1 MRDLKY
7 IFYPKSVAVI
17 GASRDPAKIGNVV
30 LKNFVDGGFAGG
42 IYPVNPAAD
51 ELFGLKCYK
60 SVMDIPGRVDS
71 AVICIPA
78 QHVPKALEE
87 CGRRGVKGVVVIS
100 GGFSEIGNYKL
111 EQELVKIA
119 KKYDMAVIGPNCLG
133 VVNPAMKVDSIF
145 LPTYKMGRPS
155 VGGVSFVTQ
164 SGAVGSTILDL
175 VAREGFGISKFVSY
189 GNAAVVDETD
199 ILEYLMKD
207 KNTKIIVL
215 YIEGVKR
222 GKAFFEITRRV
233 TKVKPIVV
241 IKAGIT
247 EKGAAAAK
255 SHTGSLAGSYAAY
268 SAVFKQNHLIEA
280 KSLDEVF
287 DFAKIFNTQ
296 PLCTGDRVAVIT
308 NGGGMGVLAA
318 DAIVEKGLQLAEFSD
333 ETIKRIRE
341 CMPPLV
347 NATNPLDLV
356 GDADAARYEKA
367 IDIVYNDPNVDALMV
382 ITLFQ
387 TVSLDSRVV
396 DVVIKAAGRKEKP
409 LLNITLGGE
418 YTEMQRRALESS
430 GVPSYSSPS
439 AAANALAKLV
449 EYSRFRAK
457 LKGGQKRR

>member
-1 MRDLKY
+1 MRELEY

-17 GASRDPAKIGNVV
+17 GASRDPSKIGNVV
-30 LKNFVDGGFAGG
+30 LKNFVDGGFAGD
-42 IYPVNPAAD
+42 IYPVNPSAE
-51 ELFGLKCYK
+51 ELLGLKCYK
-60 SVMDIPGRVDS
+60 SVMDIPERVDS

-78 QHVPKALEE
+78 QFVPKALEE
-87 CGRRGVKGVVVIS
+87 CGKKGVKGVVVIS
-100 GGFSEIGNYKL
+100 GGFSEIGNYEL
-111 EQELVKIA
+111 ERELARIA
-119 KKYDMAVIGPNCLG
+119 KEYNMAVIGPNCLG
-133 VVNPAMKVDSIF
+133 VVNPATKVDSIF
-145 LPTYKMGRPS
+145 LPTHKMGRPN

-175 VAREGFGISKFVSY
+175 VAREGFGVSKFISY

-199 ILEYLMKD
+199 LLEYLMKD
-207 KNTKIIVL
+207 KKTKVIVL

-222 GKAFFEITRRV
+222 GKEFFKLTQEL
-233 TKVKPIVV
+233 TKIKPLVV
-241 IKAGIT
+241 IKAGVT

-268 SAVFKQNHLIEA
+268 SAVFKQNRLVEA

-287 DFAKIFNTQ
+287 DLAKIFSTQ

-318 DAIVEKGLQLAEFSD
+318 DAVVEKGLRLAEFTE
-333 ETIKRIRE
+333 ETTRKIRE
-341 CMPPLV
+341 VMPPLV

-367 IDIVYNDPNVDALMV
+367 IELLYNDPNVDALMV

-396 DVVIKAAGRKEKP
+396 DVIIKAASRREKP
-409 LLNITLGGE
+409 VLNITLGGE

-430 GVPSYSSPS
+430 GVPSYNSPS

-449 EYSRFRAK
+449 GYSRFRAK
-457 LKGGQKRR
+457 LRSNKAE